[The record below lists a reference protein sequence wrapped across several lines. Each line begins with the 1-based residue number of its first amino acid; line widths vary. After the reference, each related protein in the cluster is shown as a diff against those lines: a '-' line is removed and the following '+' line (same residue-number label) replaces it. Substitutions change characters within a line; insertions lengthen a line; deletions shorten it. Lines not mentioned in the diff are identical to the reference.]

1 LPVRQPGH
9 GRRLLRGA
17 EGAWAAGFAHPPREV
32 RQQQVGPGAR
42 CKACLTSRNGAWHA
56 ACQVYLTDEPP
67 MKTLA
72 RRYFREFGAAMLA
85 YTVLLPSAIVGL
97 RHAEA
102 TWARVALAMLPVLA
116 IAMAGR
122 AILRFIRGS
131 DELQRR
137 IQVDALAL
145 AALVL
150 CVASF
155 ALGMLSRAG
164 VLAFDATSVLMLVLP
179 AYALLYALFAAIA

>member
-1 LPVRQPGH
+1 
-9 GRRLLRGA
+9 
-17 EGAWAAGFAHPPREV
+17 
-32 RQQQVGPGAR
+32 
-42 CKACLTSRNGAWHA
+42 
-56 ACQVYLTDEPP
+56 
-67 MKTLA
+67 MKPLV
-72 RRYFREFGAAMLA
+72 RRYAREFGAAMLA

-97 RHAEA
+97 RHADA
-102 TWARVALAMLPVLA
+102 TWLRVALAMLPVLA

-122 AILRFIRGS
+122 AIMRFVRGS

-137 IQVDALAL
+137 IQVDALAF

-164 VLAFDATSVLMLVLP
+164 VLVFDATSVLMLVLP
-179 AYALLYALFAAIA
+179 AYSLLYGLFAAIASRRYA

>member
-1 LPVRQPGH
+1 
-9 GRRLLRGA
+9 
-17 EGAWAAGFAHPPREV
+17 
-32 RQQQVGPGAR
+32 
-42 CKACLTSRNGAWHA
+42 
-56 ACQVYLTDEPP
+56 
-67 MKTLA
+67 MKPLA
-72 RRYFREFGAAMLA
+72 RRYTREFGGAMLA
-85 YTVLLPSAIVGL
+85 YTVLLPSAIAGL

-102 TWARVALAMLPVLA
+102 TWLRVALAMLPVLA

-122 AILRFIRGS
+122 AILRFVRDS

-164 VLAFDATSVLMLVLP
+164 VMAFDATTVLMLVLP
-179 AYALLYALFAAIA
+179 AYALLYALFAAIASRRYA

>member
-1 LPVRQPGH
+1 
-9 GRRLLRGA
+9 
-17 EGAWAAGFAHPPREV
+17 
-32 RQQQVGPGAR
+32 
-42 CKACLTSRNGAWHA
+42 
-56 ACQVYLTDEPP
+56 

-179 AYALLYALFAAIA
+179 AYALLYALFAAIATRRYA